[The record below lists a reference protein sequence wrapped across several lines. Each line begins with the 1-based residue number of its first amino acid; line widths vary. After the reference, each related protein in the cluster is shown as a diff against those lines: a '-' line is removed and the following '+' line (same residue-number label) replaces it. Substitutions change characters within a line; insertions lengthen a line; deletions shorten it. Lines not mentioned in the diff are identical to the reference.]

1 MYVLVLMLKAVNEV
15 ALVALISQG
24 ALFIL
29 AGSKRDN
36 NFVYF
41 ILKSITMP
49 VMKFARQV
57 TPRFVLDQHIGFV
70 ALSQVVAQGQIK
82 AGSGWIVP
90 ETLHDP
96 IRQDAVLLSRGK
108 DNPAALAL
116 MRFLRSD
123 TARQLI
129 AEHG

>member
-49 VMKFARQV
+49 VMKFARLI
-57 TPRFVLDQHIGFV
+57 TPRIVIDQHICWV
-70 ALSQVVAQGQIK
+70 ALFLLLVA
-82 AGSGWIVP
+82 
-90 ETLHDP
+90 E
-96 IRQDAVLLSRGK
+96 VLLI
-108 DNPAALAL
+108 LAKISL
-116 MRFLRSD
+116 HLEATG
-123 TARQLI
+123 TA
-129 AEHG
+129 

>member
-29 AGSKRDN
+29 AGSKRDG

-49 VMKFARQV
+49 VMKFARLI
-57 TPRFVLDQHIGFV
+57 TPRVVLDQHIGWV
-70 ALSQVVAQGQIK
+70 ALFLLLVA
-82 AGSGWIVP
+82 
-90 ETLHDP
+90 E
-96 IRQDAVLLSRGK
+96 VLLILAKISLHLE
-108 DNPAALAL
+108 AAGA
-116 MRFLRSD
+116 
-123 TARQLI
+123 A
-129 AEHG
+129 

>member
-29 AGSKRDN
+29 AGSKRDS

-49 VMKFARQV
+49 VMKFARLI
-57 TPRFVLDQHIGFV
+57 TPRVVLDQHICWV
-70 ALSQVVAQGQIK
+70 ALFLLLVA
-82 AGSGWIVP
+82 
-90 ETLHDP
+90 E
-96 IRQDAVLLSRGK
+96 VLLILAKISLHLE
-108 DNPAALAL
+108 AAGA
-116 MRFLRSD
+116 
-123 TARQLI
+123 A
-129 AEHG
+129 

>member
-29 AGSKRDN
+29 AGSKRDS

-49 VMKFARQV
+49 AMKFARLI
-57 TPRFVLDQHIGFV
+57 TPRIVIDQHIGWV
-70 ALSQVVAQGQIK
+70 ALFLLLVA
-82 AGSGWIVP
+82 
-90 ETLHDP
+90 E
-96 IRQDAVLLSRGK
+96 VLLLDHRRR
-108 DNPAALAL
+108 ALIRMIRNNDAGNG
-116 MRFLRSD
+116 RES
-123 TARQLI
+123 
-129 AEHG
+129 EP

>member
-29 AGSKRDN
+29 AGSKRDG

-49 VMKFARQV
+49 VMKFARLI
-57 TPRFVLDQHIGFV
+57 TPRVVLDQHICWV
-70 ALSQVVAQGQIK
+70 ALFLLLVA
-82 AGSGWIVP
+82 
-90 ETLHDP
+90 E
-96 IRQDAVLLSRGK
+96 VLLILAKISLHLE
-108 DNPAALAL
+108 AAGA
-116 MRFLRSD
+116 
-123 TARQLI
+123 A
-129 AEHG
+129 